1 MVTINA
7 DLLLPGQRL
16 YAKVFELEF
25 GECHFLHYGLGG
37 DRPALGDRTDSE
49 SVLEMQRRFDECLWQ
64 EIGSEIQHKQRVLLA
79 GHSLGELAVK
89 CARQGLQTTWLSSAG
104 KFSGATDIGNNLNLQ
119 ESDLLASNSGADFDV
134 IVVEG
139 SYHYLDQLPI
149 LNKCRELIKGDGSLI
164 VFGEYLDDD
173 SSIERS
179 TLPNLSSFKQ
189 LSDRLG
195 YDLVSD
201 QELTLEA
208 QSSLAGFVSLLRH
221 HGSTLVDQKVATDED
236 IAELEKQL
244 EGVNHEF
251 NSGRR
256 CFRLFRLNKVANP
269 TGEYVNAEYSDIH
282 SFQPHEIADL
292 FKKSFGK
299 EFDPALWHWK
309 YELGDG
315 KCVIARQHRGGE
327 IVSHYGGAPREII
340 YFGSPSM
347 AIQPGDVMVLPEIRR
362 HYGKSSLFFKT
373 AATFLEREIGNT
385 VNHLLGFGFPNQPTM
400 NIALRLGLYEKTDAY
415 VEVIYSPP
423 EENLNLDEGG
433 HTVLDIE
440 DPVQQQELDNLWQ
453 QMTPDFAEGIIGMR
467 HWQYMKY
474 RYYDHPFGIA
484 GHYRCLVLREGD
496 AHKAWAIAVLKR
508 EGERQLLMDLI
519 CPLSSIKRAI
529 AQLNQVVAEDDEV
542 TGLKMWITKSWLD
555 SIQLEGAIVNE
566 LGIEIPCNSWNPG
579 PSAETLYGAWWLTAG
594 DMDFI

>member
-299 EFDPALWHWK
+299 EFDPALW
-309 YELGDG
+309 
-315 KCVIARQHRGGE
+315 
-327 IVSHYGGAPREII
+327 
-340 YFGSPSM
+340 
-347 AIQPGDVMVLPEIRR
+347 
-362 HYGKSSLFFKT
+362 
-373 AATFLEREIGNT
+373 
-385 VNHLLGFGFPNQPTM
+385 
-400 NIALRLGLYEKTDAY
+400 
-415 VEVIYSPP
+415 
-423 EENLNLDEGG
+423 
-433 HTVLDIE
+433 
-440 DPVQQQELDNLWQ
+440 
-453 QMTPDFAEGIIGMR
+453 
-467 HWQYMKY
+467 
-474 RYYDHPFGIA
+474 
-484 GHYRCLVLREGD
+484 
-496 AHKAWAIAVLKR
+496 
-508 EGERQLLMDLI
+508 
-519 CPLSSIKRAI
+519 
-529 AQLNQVVAEDDEV
+529 
-542 TGLKMWITKSWLD
+542 
-555 SIQLEGAIVNE
+555 
-566 LGIEIPCNSWNPG
+566 
-579 PSAETLYGAWWLTAG
+579 
-594 DMDFI
+594 